1 MDVDGGLS
9 IQQCAI
15 RCGRYR
21 CQDWEKDNFEM
32 KKLVIGGVVAIAAL
46 GGGYVFLSNSA
57 QSAAK
62 DAIATIE
69 KEIEAGVPKS
79 DFTFGE
85 VKADVFSNSATVS
98 DLALKIDG
106 TPLLTAEALV
116 IAGDDVTLKRAELIG
131 IEGSYA
137 AAGDKVT
144 YGASSFDLGDADI
157 AALKAFIEAA
167 KADPAGA
174 IASLNTLSIG
184 EFALADLSI
193 KGIDRSGREA
203 LVITGQI
210 QISGVKGGAVETLS
224 VAGTLEDKLGSVN
237 GNAFKSDLK
246 KFNMS
251 GLRFADLF
259 DALITQSPTADQ
271 LAQAFGVSDV
281 TIEGLKFKVPDEG
294 VSAVLANGRIEIAD
308 SVIKKFSLKGLDF
321 VSADD
326 EITTTVGEAFFK
338 GLDLSVDFASE
349 TSITENAAR
358 LYGITDI
365 GIKDASFNNAGDKI
379 GIKDFSLSEVA
390 IESGMMVKGKTSI
403 DGLRIPLK
411 LISEMDRSTAR
422 TIGDIT
428 GAEDFVLS
436 LSNSV
441 DFDTEKGTF
450 DTEIDFGAE
459 GFAKVK
465 IALGLAGLDI
475 AKLSK
480 ASQLT
485 DFFELMNLWGEISED
500 LKMASIKLEYA
511 DENLADT
518 VLAKAPGTD
527 QLVNMSGMQIDMVLG
542 QYPEQAEELKAA
554 ISGFLNGK
562 SGFIA
567 SATAQNPVGLMEMQ
581 SLYASGGLTDA
592 VTFNFEGK

>member
-1 MDVDGGLS
+1 
-9 IQQCAI
+9 
-15 RCGRYR
+15 
-21 CQDWEKDNFEM
+21 M
-32 KKLVIGGVVAIAAL
+32 KKLIIVGVLAVVAL
-46 GGGYVFLSNSA
+46 GGGYIFLSNSA
-57 QSAAK
+57 QSAAEN
-62 DAIATIE
+62 AIATIE
-69 KEIEAGVPKS
+69 QEIEAGVPNS

-85 VKADVFSNSATVS
+85 VKADVFANAATVS
-98 DLALKIDG
+98 NVALKIDG

-137 AAGDKVT
+137 AAGDEVT
-144 YGASSFDLGDADI
+144 YGASSFTLGDADI

-167 KADPAGA
+167 KADPAGV
-174 IASLNTLSIG
+174 IASLNSLSIG

-193 KGIDRSGREA
+193 KGVDRNGREA

-224 VAGTLEDKLGSVN
+224 MSGTLDDKLGVVN
-237 GNAFKSDLK
+237 GNAFSSDLA

-294 VSAVLANGRIEIAD
+294 VSAALANGRVEIAD
-308 SVIKKFSLKGLDF
+308 SVVKEFSLKGLDF

-326 EITTTVGEAFFK
+326 EITTEVGEAFFK
-338 GLDLSVDFASE
+338 GLDLSVDFTSE
-349 TSITENAAR
+349 TSVTESAAR
-358 LYGITDI
+358 LYGMTDI
-365 GIKDASFNNAGDKI
+365 GIKDASFSNAGDKV

-390 IESGMMVKGKTSI
+390 IENGMMVKGKTSI
-403 DGLRIPLK
+403 DGLRIPLT

-465 IALGLAGLDI
+465 IALGLAGLDV

-485 DFFELMNLWGEISED
+485 DFFELMSLWGEISED
-500 LKMASIKLEYA
+500 LKMALIKLEYA

-518 VLAKAPGTD
+518 VLAKAPDTD
-527 QLVNMSGMQIDMVLG
+527 QLVNVSGMQIDMFLG
-542 QYPEQAEELKAA
+542 QYPEQAEQLKAA

-562 SGFIA
+562 SNISV
-567 SATAQNPVGLMEMQ
+567 SATAQNPVGFIEMQ

-592 VTFNFEGK
+592 VTFKFEGK

>member
-1 MDVDGGLS
+1 
-9 IQQCAI
+9 
-15 RCGRYR
+15 
-21 CQDWEKDNFEM
+21 M
-32 KKLVIGGVVAIAAL
+32 KKLIIVGVLAVAAL
-46 GGGYVFLSNSA
+46 GGGYILLSNSA
-57 QSAAK
+57 QSAAEN
-62 DAIATIE
+62 AIATIE
-69 KEIEAGVPKS
+69 QEIEAGVPNS

-85 VKADVFSNSATVS
+85 VKADVFANAATVS
-98 DLALKIDG
+98 NVALKIDG

-137 AAGDKVT
+137 AAGDEVT
-144 YGASSFDLGDADI
+144 YGASSFTLGDADI

-167 KADPAGA
+167 KADPAGV
-174 IASLNTLSIG
+174 IASLNSLSIG
-184 EFALADLSI
+184 ESALADLSI
-193 KGIDRSGREA
+193 KGVDRNGREA

-224 VAGTLEDKLGSVN
+224 MSGTLDDKLGVVN
-237 GNAFKSDLK
+237 GNAFSSDLA

-251 GLRFADLF
+251 GLQFADLF

-294 VSAVLANGRIEIAD
+294 VSAALANGRVEIAD
-308 SVIKKFSLKGLDF
+308 SVVKEFSLKGLDF

-326 EITTTVGEAFFK
+326 EITTEVGEAFFK
-338 GLDLSVDFASE
+338 GLDLSVDFTSE
-349 TSITENAAR
+349 TSVTESAAR
-358 LYGITDI
+358 LYGMTDI
-365 GIKDASFNNAGDKI
+365 GIKDASFSNAGDKV

-390 IESGMMVKGKTSI
+390 IENGMMVKGKTSI
-403 DGLRIPLK
+403 DGLRIPLT

-465 IALGLAGLDI
+465 IALGLAGLDV

-485 DFFELMNLWGEISED
+485 DFFELMSLWGEISED
-500 LKMASIKLEYA
+500 LKMALIKLEYA

-518 VLAKAPGTD
+518 VLAKAPDTD

-542 QYPEQAEELKAA
+542 QYPEQAEQLKAA
-554 ISGFLNGK
+554 IRGFLNGK
-562 SGFIA
+562 SGFTV

-592 VTFNFEGK
+592 VTFKFEGK

>member
-1 MDVDGGLS
+1 
-9 IQQCAI
+9 
-15 RCGRYR
+15 
-21 CQDWEKDNFEM
+21 M
-32 KKLVIGGVVAIAAL
+32 KKLIIFGVVAVAAL
-46 GGGYVFLSNSA
+46 GGGYIFLSNSA
-57 QSAAK
+57 QSAAE

-69 KEIEAGVPKS
+69 KEIEAGVPNS

-85 VKADVFSNSATVS
+85 VKADVFANAATVS
-98 DLALKIDG
+98 NVALKIDG
-106 TPLLTAEALV
+106 TPLLTAKALV

-137 AAGDKVT
+137 AAGDEVT
-144 YGASSFDLGDADI
+144 YGASSFTLGDADI

-174 IASLNTLSIG
+174 IASLNSLSIG

-193 KGIDRSGREA
+193 KGVDRNGREA

-224 VAGTLEDKLGSVN
+224 MSGTLNDKLGVVN
-237 GNAFKSDLK
+237 GNAFSGDLA

-294 VSAVLANGRIEIAD
+294 VSAALANGRVEIAD
-308 SVIKKFSLKGLDF
+308 SVVKEFSLKGLDF

-326 EITTTVGEAFFK
+326 EITTEVGEAFFK
-338 GLDLSVDFASE
+338 GLDLSVDFTSE
-349 TSITENAAR
+349 TSVTESAAR
-358 LYGITDI
+358 LYGMTDI
-365 GIKDASFNNAGDKI
+365 GIKDASFNNAGDKV

-390 IESGMMVKGKTSI
+390 IENGMMVKGKTSI
-403 DGLRIPLK
+403 DGLRIPLT

-428 GAEDFVLS
+428 GAEDFVIS
-436 LSNSV
+436 LSNAI

-475 AKLSK
+475 AKLNT

-485 DFFELMNLWGEISED
+485 HFLELMSLWGEISED
-500 LKMASIKLEYA
+500 LKIALIKLEYA

-518 VLAKAPGTD
+518 VLSKAPDTT
-527 QLVNMSGMQIDMVLG
+527 QLMNMSGMQIDMFLG
-542 QYPEQAEELKAA
+542 QYPEQAEQLKAA
-554 ISGFLNGK
+554 IRGFLNGK
-562 SGFIA
+562 SGFTV

-592 VTFNFEGK
+592 VTFKFEGK

>member
-1 MDVDGGLS
+1 
-9 IQQCAI
+9 
-15 RCGRYR
+15 
-21 CQDWEKDNFEM
+21 M
-32 KKLVIGGVVAIAAL
+32 KKLIIVGVLAVAAL
-46 GGGYVFLSNSA
+46 GGGYIFLSNSA
-57 QSAAK
+57 QSAAEN
-62 DAIATIE
+62 AIATIE
-69 KEIEAGVPKS
+69 QEIEAGVPNS

-85 VKADVFSNSATVS
+85 VKADVFANAATVS
-98 DLALKIDG
+98 NVALKIDG

-116 IAGDDVTLKRAELIG
+116 IAGDDVTLNRAELIG

-137 AAGDKVT
+137 AAGDEVT
-144 YGASSFDLGDADI
+144 YGASSFTLGDADI

-167 KADPAGA
+167 KADPAGV
-174 IASLNTLSIG
+174 IASLNSLSIG

-193 KGIDRSGREA
+193 KGVDRNGREA

-224 VAGTLEDKLGSVN
+224 MSGTLDDKLGVVN
-237 GNAFKSDLK
+237 GNAFSSDLA

-251 GLRFADLF
+251 GLQFADLF

-294 VSAVLANGRIEIAD
+294 VSAALANGRVEIAD
-308 SVIKKFSLKGLDF
+308 SVVKEFSLKGLDF
-321 VSADD
+321 VSAED
-326 EITTTVGEAFFK
+326 EITTEVGEAFFK
-338 GLDLSVDFASE
+338 GLDLSVDFTSE
-349 TSITENAAR
+349 TSITESAAR
-358 LYGITDI
+358 LYGMTDI
-365 GIKDASFNNAGDKI
+365 GIKDASFSNAGDKV

-390 IESGMMVKGKTSI
+390 IENGMMVKGKTSI
-403 DGLRIPLK
+403 DGLRIPLT

-465 IALGLAGLDI
+465 IALGLAGLDV

-485 DFFELMNLWGEISED
+485 DFFELMSLWGEISED
-500 LKMASIKLEYA
+500 LKMALIKLEYA

-518 VLAKAPGTD
+518 VLAKAPDTD

-542 QYPEQAEELKAA
+542 QYPEQAEQLKAA
-554 ISGFLNGK
+554 IRDFLNGK
-562 SGFIA
+562 SGFTV

-592 VTFNFEGK
+592 VTFKFEGK

>member
-1 MDVDGGLS
+1 
-9 IQQCAI
+9 
-15 RCGRYR
+15 
-21 CQDWEKDNFEM
+21 M
-32 KKLVIGGVVAIAAL
+32 KKLIIVGVLAVAAL
-46 GGGYVFLSNSA
+46 GGGYIFLSNSA
-57 QSAAK
+57 QSAAEN
-62 DAIATIE
+62 AIATIE
-69 KEIEAGVPKS
+69 QEIEAGVPNS

-85 VKADVFSNSATVS
+85 VKADVFANAATVS
-98 DLALKIDG
+98 NVALKIDG

-137 AAGDKVT
+137 AAGDEVT
-144 YGASSFDLGDADI
+144 YGASSFTLGDADI

-167 KADPAGA
+167 KADPAGV
-174 IASLNTLSIG
+174 IASLNSLSIG

-193 KGIDRSGREA
+193 KGVDRNGREA

-224 VAGTLEDKLGSVN
+224 MSGTLDDKLGVVN
-237 GNAFKSDLK
+237 GNAFSSDLA

-251 GLRFADLF
+251 GLQFADLF

-294 VSAVLANGRIEIAD
+294 VSAALANGRVEIAD
-308 SVIKKFSLKGLDF
+308 SVVKEFSLKGLDF

-326 EITTTVGEAFFK
+326 EITTEVGEAFFK
-338 GLDLSVDFASE
+338 GLDLSVDFTSE
-349 TSITENAAR
+349 TSVTESAAR
-358 LYGITDI
+358 LYGMTDI
-365 GIKDASFNNAGDKI
+365 GIKDASFSNAGDKV

-390 IESGMMVKGKTSI
+390 IENGMMVKGKTSI
-403 DGLRIPLK
+403 DGLRIPLT

-465 IALGLAGLDI
+465 IALGLAGLDV

-485 DFFELMNLWGEISED
+485 DFFELMSLWGEISED
-500 LKMASIKLEYA
+500 LKMALIKLEYA

-518 VLAKAPGTD
+518 VLAKAPDTD

-542 QYPEQAEELKAA
+542 QYPEQAEQLKAA
-554 ISGFLNGK
+554 IRGFLNGK
-562 SGFIA
+562 SGFTV

-592 VTFNFEGK
+592 VTFKFEGK

>member
-1 MDVDGGLS
+1 
-9 IQQCAI
+9 
-15 RCGRYR
+15 
-21 CQDWEKDNFEM
+21 M
-32 KKLVIGGVVAIAAL
+32 KKLIIVGVVAVAAL
-46 GGGYVFLSNSA
+46 GGGYIFLSNSA
-57 QSAAK
+57 QSAAE

-69 KEIEAGVPKS
+69 KEIEAGVPSS

-85 VKADVFSNSATVS
+85 VKADVFANAATVS
-98 DLALKIDG
+98 NLALKIDG

-116 IAGDDVTLKRAELIG
+116 IAGDDVTLKRAELIA

-137 AAGDKVT
+137 AAGEEVT
-144 YGASSFDLGDADI
+144 YGASNFTLGDADI

-167 KADPAGA
+167 KADPEGA
-174 IASLNTLSIG
+174 IASLNSLYIG

-193 KGIDRSGREA
+193 KGVDRNGREA

-224 VAGTLEDKLGSVN
+224 ISGTLDDKLGVVN
-237 GNAFKSDLK
+237 GNAFSSDLA

-271 LAQAFGVSDV
+271 LAQAFGISDV
-281 TIEGLKFKVPDEG
+281 TIEGLEFKVPDEG
-294 VSAVLANGRIEIAD
+294 VSAALANGRVEITD
-308 SVIKKFSLKGLDF
+308 SVVKEFSLKGLDF

-326 EITTTVGEAFFK
+326 EITTEVGEAFFK
-338 GLDLSVDFASE
+338 GLDLSVDFTSE
-349 TSITENAAR
+349 TAVTESAAR
-358 LYGITDI
+358 LYGMTDI
-365 GIKDASFNNAGDKI
+365 GIKDASFNNAGDKV

-390 IESGMMVKGKTSI
+390 IENGMMVKGKTSI
-403 DGLRIPLK
+403 DGLRIPLT

-422 TIGDIT
+422 TIGDVT
-428 GAEDFVLS
+428 GANDFVLS
-436 LSNSV
+436 LSNTV

-459 GFAKVK
+459 GFANVK
-465 IALGLAGLDI
+465 IALGLAGLDV

-480 ASQLT
+480 ARQLT
-485 DFFELMNLWGEISED
+485 DFFELMSLWGEISED
-500 LKMASIKLEYA
+500 LKMALIKLEYA

-518 VLAKAPGTD
+518 VLAKAPDTD
-527 QLVNMSGMQIDMVLG
+527 QLVSMSGMQIDMVLG
-542 QYPEQAEELKAA
+542 QYPEQAEQLKAA
-554 ISGFLNGK
+554 IRGFLNGK
-562 SGFIA
+562 SGFTV

-581 SLYASGGLTDA
+581 GLYASGGLTDA
-592 VTFNFEGK
+592 VTFKFEGK